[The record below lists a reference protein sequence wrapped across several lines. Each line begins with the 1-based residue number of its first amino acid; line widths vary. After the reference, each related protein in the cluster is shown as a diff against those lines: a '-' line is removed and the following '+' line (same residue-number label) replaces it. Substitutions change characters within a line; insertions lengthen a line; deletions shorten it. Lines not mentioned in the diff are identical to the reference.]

1 MPLHF
6 DIKAYVKDAL
16 VVMQG
21 ERITINPKFDKHTAA
36 WAKASSSCHSL
47 SPRIAIKEG
56 TVYCQKN

>member
-6 DIKAYVKDAL
+6 NIEAYVEDAL
-16 VVMQG
+16 VVMRG
-21 ERITINPKFDKHTAA
+21 KRITVNPKSDKHTAA

-47 SPRIAIKEG
+47 SPRIAIEEC